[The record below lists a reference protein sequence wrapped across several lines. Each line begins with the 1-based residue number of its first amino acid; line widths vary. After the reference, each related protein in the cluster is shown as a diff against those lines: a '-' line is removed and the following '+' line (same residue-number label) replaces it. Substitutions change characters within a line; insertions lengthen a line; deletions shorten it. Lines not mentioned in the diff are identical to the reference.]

1 MLLLLAYPSCL
12 FGQNV
17 DNLLFGFAQSFHLL
31 PKTSFDVISPVSFS
45 DFCRLLKEKFPG
57 AEFLVILPKNA
68 RQIFSAE

>member
-1 MLLLLAYPSCL
+1 
-12 FGQNV
+12 
-17 DNLLFGFAQSFHLL
+17 
-31 PKTSFDVISPVSFS
+31 VISPVRFS